1 MLIVDTWIS
10 DSRPTGLAVEWT
22 ITSSQFSSGNG
33 NFYRGVLVFLLLII
47 CDYSTELKVKE
58 KGEREGRKGGGG
70 REGERGTGREKGGG
84 KRWERVKRV
93 GRGKDQDKR
102 RFQIII

>member
-47 CDYSTELKVKE
+47 GDYSTELK
-58 KGEREGRKGGGG
+58 G
-70 REGERGTGREKGGG
+70 GTGREEGEERDGKG
-84 KRWERVKRV
+84 
-93 GRGKDQDKR
+93 
-102 RFQIII
+102 